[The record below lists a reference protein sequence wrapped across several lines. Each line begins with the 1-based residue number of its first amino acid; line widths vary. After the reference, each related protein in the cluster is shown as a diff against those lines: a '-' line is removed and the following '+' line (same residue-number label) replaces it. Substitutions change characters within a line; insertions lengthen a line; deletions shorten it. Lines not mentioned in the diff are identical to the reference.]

1 MKERDGRSGEYSYVD
16 GARRA
21 LPVGIAVTID
31 GVAFGA
37 LASVVAIPPLAAVA
51 MSALVFSGAAQ
62 FTAVAV
68 IAAGGSAAAAL
79 VTAVLVTLRAVPM
92 GLAASPA
99 LGQSLRGR
107 LARAQ
112 LVTDESWALS
122 QVEPGRWDRR
132 LLVGAGVVMY
142 GTWLGGT
149 ILGVV
154 AADVLPAPETL
165 GLDAAYPALFLVLL
179 VGLVR
184 TLGMAAAALAG
195 AAVALA
201 LVPFTPPGI
210 PILAASL
217 VCLVRLARS

>member
-1 MKERDGRSGEYSYVD
+1 MRECSDCSHEYSYAD

-37 LASVVAIPPLAAVA
+37 LATVVAFPPFAAVA
-51 MSALVFSGAAQ
+51 MSALVFSGAVQ
-62 FTAVAV
+62 FTAVAI
-68 IAAGGSAAAAL
+68 IAAGGSVAAAL
-79 VTAVLVTLRAVPM
+79 VAAVLVTLRAVPM

-99 LGQSLRGR
+99 LGQSLPGR

-122 QVEPGRWDRR
+122 QVEPGRWDRK
-132 LLVGAGVVMY
+132 LLVGAGFVMY

-149 ILGVV
+149 IVGVA
-154 AADVLPAPETL
+154 AADVLPPPQTL

-184 TLGMAAAALAG
+184 TLGVAASALAG
-195 AAVALA
+195 AVVALA
-201 LVPFTPPGI
+201 LVPFTPPGV
-210 PILAASL
+210 PILAASF